1 MISPEKK
8 TDCCGCNACGDVCPS
23 CAIRFAPDEEGFLYP
38 HVDAAKCTQCGL
50 CEKVC
55 PQLHAKEMR
64 AAVSDKTPQ
73 CWAAVAKNLAERFDS
88 TSGGMFT
95 TLAEKVLS
103 EGGYVGGAVWGDDFS
118 IHQIVSDNPD
128 DLPRL
133 RSSKYAQS
141 DARGFYNAVKK
152 AVATGRKVFVCGTP
166 CQMMALKLHIG
177 DKDNLYT
184 ADFICTGVNSP
195 LVMHKYV
202 EMFEER
208 EGKQVVAIKQKSKEL
223 GWRSQTTKFIFE
235 DGSVAY
241 NPYSESPLM
250 QFFVEKKVSV
260 RPSCY
265 ECRCKGVSRVTD
277 LTLADC
283 WGVVNKLD
291 KWIFD
296 KDLGTSS
303 VLCHTG
309 KGLLLFDSISDRVRR
324 QAISISDIV
333 AGNFTIC
340 QSLGKETI
348 DRTEFFL
355 RLRSEGLEAAMSI
368 PQKPKMRKFYLRRH
382 LRQSLKAAK
391 RMFKAFRFHP
401 ISFFTKIR
409 INGLSRVFSG
419 RPCLT
424 PVGYVLWQAERGSSL
439 VVTGPSLFGTS
450 VFRGSRLESRGLLT
464 PGSQLI
470 LHGCKFS
477 SGCSIQL
484 FNGGRIEIGNRFYCD
499 VGATFICSGSI
510 KIGNGVICGRNVTIR
525 EYHGDHFINSP
536 DYKCSKPIEIGD
548 HVWLCEHSTIMPGVK
563 VGSGSVVAAHAL
575 VTRDVPPNSLVMG
588 IPARVVRRNVQWK
601 A

>member
-1 MISPEKK
+1 MISVEKK

-23 CAIRFAPDEEGFLYP
+23 GAIRFLPDEEGFLYP
-38 HVDAAKCTQCGL
+38 QVDAAKCIQCGL

-55 PQLHAKEMR
+55 PQLHAKEMG

-73 CWAAVAKNLAERFDS
+73 CWAAVAKDLADRFDS
-88 TSGGMFT
+88 TSGGVFT

-103 EGGYVGGAVWGDDFS
+103 EGGFVGGAVWGDEFS
-118 IHQIVSDNPD
+118 IHQIVSDNPE

-166 CQMMALKLHIG
+166 CQMMALKLVLG
-177 DKDNLYT
+177 DKDNLCI
-184 ADFICTGVNSP
+184 ADFICRGANSP
-195 LVMHKYV
+195 MAMRRYV
-202 EMFEER
+202 ELFEAKT
-208 EGKQVVAIKQKSKEL
+208 GKKVVAVKQKSKEL
-223 GWRSQTTKFIFE
+223 GWRSLATKFTFE
-235 DGSVAY
+235 DGSVEY
-241 NPYSESPLM
+241 NPHSESAFM
-250 QFFVEKKVSV
+250 QAYLNVNVSA

-291 KWIFD
+291 EWKFD

-303 VLCHTG
+303 VLCHTKKGVELFQSVSG
-309 KGLLLFDSISDRVRR
+309 KLECQPVS
-324 QAISISDIV
+324 AEAIV
-333 AGNFTIC
+333 AGSGTIC
-340 QSLGKETI
+340 KSLGRERV
-348 DRTEFFL
+348 DRAEFYA
-355 RLRSEGLEAAMSI
+355 RLRADGLESAMSLAK
-368 PQKPKMRKFYLRRH
+368 KPPRFRTRVVRQVRRALRHARR
-382 LRQSLKAAK
+382 LFREILQSP
-391 RMFKAFRFHP
+391 R
-401 ISFFTKIR
+401 SFWQKIR

-424 PVGYVLWQAERGSSL
+424 PVGDVLWQAERGSSL

-450 VFRGSRLESRGLLT
+450 VFRGSRLESRALLT

-470 LHGCKFS
+470 LHGCRFS
-477 SGCSIQL
+477 YGCNIQL
-484 FNGGRIEIGNRFYCD
+484 FNGGKMEVGKGFFCNI
-499 VGATFICSGSI
+499 GATFICSGSI

-536 DYKCSKPIEIGD
+536 GYKCSKPIEIGD

-563 VGSGSVVAAHAL
+563 VGSGSVVAAHSL
-575 VTRDVPPNSLVMG
+575 VTHDVPPNCLVMG
-588 IPARVVRRNVQWK
+588 SPARVVRTGVQWK